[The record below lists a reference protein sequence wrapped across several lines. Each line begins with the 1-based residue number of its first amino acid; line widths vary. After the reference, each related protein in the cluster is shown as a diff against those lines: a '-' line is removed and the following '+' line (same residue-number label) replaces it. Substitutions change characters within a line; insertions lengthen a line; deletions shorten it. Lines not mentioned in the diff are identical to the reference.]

1 MSPTPLET
9 FRYPSSPHHGLVM
22 ARRLSMRYREL
33 ARKAILE
40 QTRSDGQRFSE
51 VQRNETSVQVGFSH
65 VTAVAV
71 ASN

>member
-1 MSPTPLET
+1 
-9 FRYPSSPHHGLVM
+9 M

-33 ARKAILE
+33 ARKAMLE
-40 QTRSDGQRFSE
+40 QPRSDGRPISE
-51 VQRNETSVQVGFSH
+51 VKRNEPSVQVGFSH